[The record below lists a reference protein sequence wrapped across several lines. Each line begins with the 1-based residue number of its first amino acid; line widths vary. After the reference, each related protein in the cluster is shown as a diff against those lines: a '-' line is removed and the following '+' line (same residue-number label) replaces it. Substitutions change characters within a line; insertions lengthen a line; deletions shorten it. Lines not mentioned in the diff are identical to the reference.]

1 MENFK
6 QFEELKK
13 EIELIDNLKKSGIE
27 IIEKESLIEKIYGW
41 LK

>member
-1 MENFK
+1 MEKFK

-13 EIELIDNLKKSGIE
+13 EIEDRESLKRSGIE
-27 IIEKESLIEKIYGW
+27 IIEKQNIIETIQGW